1 MMKRAFTL
9 VELLVVIA
17 MIAILTGAVGTSV
30 STARARARE
39 MKATTEVKEMT
50 NAILAYENFARSG
63 EYSLEPM
70 DADATVST
78 VGFILGK
85 GQSSDADDRIPVLY
99 NGSVGTDGVL
109 RDPWGTPYRVKIEEG
124 DVPSVSSEAASTMA
138 TGYMP
143 PNFYRLSIGERN
155 R

>member
-1 MMKRAFTL
+1 MMKKAFTL

-30 STARARARE
+30 SGARARARE
-39 MKATTEVKEMT
+39 MKATAEVKEMT
-50 NAILAYENFARSG
+50 NAILAYENYARAG
-63 EYSLEPM
+63 GYGLETM
-70 DADATVST
+70 DADATIST

-85 GQSSDADDRIPVLY
+85 GETSDSGEKIPVLY
-99 NGSVGTDGVL
+99 NGAVGADGTL
-109 RDPWGTPYRVKIEEG
+109 RDPWGKAYRVRIVEG
-124 DVPSVSSEAASTMA
+124 TVPSVSSSSASSMA
-138 TGYMP
+138 TGYMM